1 MASLKPLALT
11 GVAVATFA
19 VAGCTAT
26 VGDGI
31 ASPIATAASAA
42 EQSAKAAQLPQR
54 PSELALAGVDPCSLL
69 TSAQLDEL
77 TVTGKPRQVADPVDG
92 PSCTFDVEQAQPYYA
107 YGLTT
112 VANADLEA
120 WLTGNRRKNSMTT
133 VPMAVEG
140 FPALK
145 NFRQNTDPTDCE
157 TLVGVANGQTLVAQA
172 VPTTDGAFTQDQ
184 LCDLAT
190 KAATF
195 AVQTLKA
202 K

>member
-1 MASLKPLALT
+1 MRFVGA
-11 GVAVATFA
+11 AVATFA
-19 VAGCTAT
+19 VAGCTTT

-31 ASPIATAASAA
+31 ASPVATAASSA
-42 EQSAKAAQLPQR
+42 EQSSKAAGLPQR
-54 PSELALAGVDPCSLL
+54 PNELALAGVDPCSLL
-69 TSAQLDEL
+69 TSAQLDQL
-77 TVTGKPRQVADPVDG
+77 TVNSKPRQVANPVDG
-92 PSCTFDVEQAQPYYA
+92 PSCTFDVDKAQPYYA
-107 YGLTT
+107 YGITAVT
-112 VANADLEA
+112 NADLEA

-133 VPMAVEG
+133 LDLSVEG

-145 NFRQNTDPTDCE
+145 YFRQNTDPTDCQ
-157 TLVGVANGQTLVAQA
+157 TLVGVAHGQTLEVQA
-172 VPTTDGAFTQDQ
+172 VPTTGGAFSQDQ